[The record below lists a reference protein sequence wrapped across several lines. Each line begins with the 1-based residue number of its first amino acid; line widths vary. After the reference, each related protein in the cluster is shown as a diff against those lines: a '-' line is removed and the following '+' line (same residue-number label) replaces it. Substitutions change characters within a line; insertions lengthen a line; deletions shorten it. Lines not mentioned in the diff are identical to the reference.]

1 MKSKLTQIFL
11 LVLSF
16 TFVIFLGIKL
26 PLLSMNQTEILWD
39 TWGVPH
45 IYSQDS
51 EGLFQAFG
59 RAQATSHGD
68 LILRLY
74 GQARG
79 KGAQYWGED
88 YLDSD
93 RYVRTVGIPARA
105 QQWYEQQTPQ
115 MQRNLKAFAAGINEY
130 CQEYPEAITTEFK
143 QVLPINSVDILAHIQ
158 RVVNFHFVT
167 NPQEVAALGSNG
179 WAIAPS
185 HTNNGNAMLL
195 ANPHLP
201 WSDFYLWYEAH
212 LVAADLDAYGVA
224 LVGMPGLAIAFNDHL
239 GWTTTVNTFDGADV
253 YDLTLAEGGYV
264 WDGEVQ
270 PFTKESQTIKIK
282 QEDGSFES
290 EELTILNSL
299 HGPVVAQQNNKAQ
312 ALRVVGLDRPYIL
325 DQFWAMAKAQNL
337 QQFEAALQSLQLPLF
352 NILYADK
359 AGEIFYLFNAQVPQ
373 REQGDWRYWSKT
385 IPGDT
390 AATLW
395 TKYHPYEDLPR
406 LVNPPSGWLQNTNDP
421 PWLATFPQLLNPE
434 NYPAYLAPPSLGQAG
449 EIFRTQRSIR
459 MLQENTSMSFEE
471 LVALKFSS
479 RLELADR
486 LLDELIPAAR
496 ELGNE
501 LGQEA
506 AEVLAAWDR
515 QVQADSRGA
524 VLFSL
529 WAVAIQQGNFFAT
542 PWQASAPLTTPKGL
556 ADLQQAVQTLEI
568 VADTM
573 KFLYGSVDVPWGE
586 VVRLT
591 YDKYNLPAS
600 GALGILGSFR
610 VLYTVPMPEKG
621 FRTFG
626 GDSYIAAIEFGDEV
640 KAKVLNTY
648 GNATQPNSPHLG
660 DQLPLY
666 LRGELRKAWR
676 DRKEIMVHLERKE
689 VL

>member
-1 MKSKLTQIFL
+1 
-11 LVLSF
+11 
-16 TFVIFLGIKL
+16 
-26 PLLSMNQTEILWD
+26 
-39 TWGVPH
+39 
-45 IYSQDS
+45 
-51 EGLFQAFG
+51 
-59 RAQATSHGD
+59 
-68 LILRLY
+68 
-74 GQARG
+74 
-79 KGAQYWGED
+79 
-88 YLDSD
+88 
-93 RYVRTVGIPARA
+93 
-105 QQWYEQQTPQ
+105 
-115 MQRNLKAFAAGINEY
+115 
-130 CQEYPEAITTEFK
+130 
-143 QVLPINSVDILAHIQ
+143 
-158 RVVNFHFVT
+158 
-167 NPQEVAALGSNG
+167 
-179 WAIAPS
+179 
-185 HTNNGNAMLL
+185 
-195 ANPHLP
+195 
-201 WSDFYLWYEAH
+201 FYLWYEAH

-626 GDSYIAAIEFGDEV
+626 GDSYIAAIEFGDGV

-648 GNATQPNSPHLG
+648 GNATQPNSPHIG